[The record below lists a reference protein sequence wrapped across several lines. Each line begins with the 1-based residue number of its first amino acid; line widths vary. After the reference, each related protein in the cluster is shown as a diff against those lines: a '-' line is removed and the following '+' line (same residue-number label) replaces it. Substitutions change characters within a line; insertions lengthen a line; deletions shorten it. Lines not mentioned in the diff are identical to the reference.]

1 MASTSKQ
8 SSWCGGIWGKESIG
22 LGDQTS
28 AAHVVLAVKDG
39 RLQASI
45 EAGTKGG
52 GVPGAGRLDLYD
64 EHFIRIPETEKG
76 NPSVN
81 KINLTQKASRRPR
94 QINNQAVHALS
105 GLAREMGLIF
115 RYKPTNAPVTFD
127 EQLICRASVTSK
139 YVEIPVEDV
148 MGGEP
153 VSYPAQYIMMGGLRA
168 ALAYSLARPEQ
179 R

>member
-1 MASTSKQ
+1 MANTSEQ
-8 SSWCGGIWGKESIG
+8 SSWCGGIWGKESID
-22 LGDQTS
+22 LDDQTP
-28 AAHVVLAVKDG
+28 AAHVVLAVKNG

-64 EHFIRIPETEKG
+64 EHFVRIPETEKG

-81 KINLTQKASRRPR
+81 KIILTQDASPRPH
-94 QINNQAVHALS
+94 QISDQAVHALS
-105 GLAREMGLIF
+105 GLARKMGLIF
-115 RYKPTNAPVTFD
+115 RYEPTNELVAID

-139 YVEIPVEDV
+139 YVEIPVESV